1 MLKPIVSL
9 YSMDNTQIEKF
20 LTSYYEDKINI
31 ENKLEWEQNY
41 DNPIE
46 IASIIGAFIDNCDK
60 YEINMWISLDE
71 GIFINVTEDNA
82 DKIIRYLY
90 ERYPS

>member
-1 MLKPIVSL
+1 MNSFFENQV
-9 YSMDNTQIEKF
+9 
-20 LTSYYEDKINI
+20 NI
-31 ENKLEWEQNY
+31 ENKLEWNYKY

-46 IASIIGAFIDNCDK
+46 IASIIGVFIDNMDK
-60 YEINMWISLDE
+60 FAINMWISLAE
-71 GIFINVTEDNA
+71 GIFINVTEENA

>member
-1 MLKPIVSL
+1 MKPIVSL

-20 LTSYYEDKINI
+20 LNKFYEKKIEI
-31 ENKLEWEQNY
+31 TDKLEWTQNY

-46 IASIIGAFIDNCDK
+46 IASIIGVFIDNKDSFK
-60 YEINMWISLDE
+60 INMWISLDE
-71 GIFINVTEDNA
+71 GIFINVTEQNA

-90 ERYPS
+90 ERYPN

>member
-1 MLKPIVSL
+1 MKPIVSL

-20 LTSYYEDKINI
+20 LDCFFENKIHLD
-31 ENKLEWEQNY
+31 NKLEWKQNY

-46 IASIIGAFIDNCDK
+46 IASIIGVFIENNDK
-60 YEINMWISLDE
+60 FNINMWISLDE
-71 GIFINVTEDNA
+71 GIFINVTEENA

-90 ERYPS
+90 ERYPN

>member
-1 MLKPIVSL
+1 MKPIVSL

-20 LTSYYEDKINI
+20 LNSFYENNIKI
-31 ENKLEWEQNY
+31 ENKLEWQKDY

-46 IASIIGAFIDNCDK
+46 IASIIGVFIDNNDK
-60 YEINMWISLDE
+60 FAINMWISLDE
-71 GIFINVTEDNA
+71 GIFINVTEFNA

>member
-1 MLKPIVSL
+1 MKPIVSL

-20 LTSYYEDKINI
+20 LNSFFENNINI
-31 ENKLEWEQNY
+31 ENKLEWQKDY

-46 IASIIGAFIDNCDK
+46 IASIIGVFIDNNDK
-60 YEINMWISLDE
+60 FAINMWISLDE
-71 GIFINVTEDNA
+71 GIFINVTEFNA

-90 ERYPS
+90 ERYPY

>member
-1 MLKPIVSL
+1 
-9 YSMDNTQIEKF
+9 MDNTQIEKF
-20 LTSYYEDKINI
+20 LNSFFDNKINI
-31 ENKLEWEQNY
+31 ENKLEWNYQY

-46 IASIIGAFIDNCDK
+46 IASIIGVFIDNMDK
-60 YEINMWISLDE
+60 FAINMWISLDE
-71 GIFINVTEDNA
+71 GFFINVTEENA

>member
-1 MLKPIVSL
+1 MKPIVSL

-20 LTSYYEDKINI
+20 LNSFFENQVNI
-31 ENKLEWEQNY
+31 ENKLEWNYKY

-46 IASIIGAFIDNCDK
+46 IASIIGVFIDNMDK
-60 YEINMWISLDE
+60 FAINMWISLDE
-71 GIFINVTEDNA
+71 GIFINVTEENA

>member
-1 MLKPIVSL
+1 MKPIVSL

-20 LTSYYEDKINI
+20 LNKFYESKIEI
-31 ENKLEWEQNY
+31 TDKLEWTRNY

-46 IASIIGAFIDNCDK
+46 IASIIGVFIDNRDSFK
-60 YEINMWISLDE
+60 INMWISLDE
-71 GIFINVTEDNA
+71 GIFINVTEQNA

>member
-1 MLKPIVSL
+1 MKPIVSL

-20 LTSYYEDKINI
+20 LNSFFGNQIILD
-31 ENKLEWEQNY
+31 NKLEWNYNY

-46 IASIIGAFIDNCDK
+46 IASIIGAFIDNNDK
-60 YEINMWISLDE
+60 FDINMWISLDR
-71 GIFINVTEDNA
+71 GIFINVTEENA

>member
-20 LTSYYEDKINI
+20 LTSYYENKINI

-46 IASIIGAFIDNCDK
+46 IASIIGAFIDNSDK

>member
-1 MLKPIVSL
+1 MKPIVSL

-20 LTSYYEDKINI
+20 LNCFFENNINLD
-31 ENKLEWEQNY
+31 NKLEWERDY

-46 IASIIGAFIDNCDK
+46 IASIIGTFIDNNDK
-60 YEINMWISLDE
+60 FDINMWISLDE
-71 GIFINVTEDNA
+71 GIFINVTEENA

>member
-1 MLKPIVSL
+1 MKPIVSL

-20 LTSYYEDKINI
+20 LNSFYEGKVNI
-31 ENKLEWEQNY
+31 TNKLEWQKDY

-46 IASIIGAFIDNCDK
+46 IASVIGVFIDNNDK
-60 YEINMWISLDE
+60 FKINMWISLDE
-71 GIFINVTEDNA
+71 GIFINVTDFNA

>member
-1 MLKPIVSL
+1 MKPIVSL

-20 LTSYYEDKINI
+20 LNKFYENKIEI
-31 ENKLEWEQNY
+31 TDKLEWTRNY

-46 IASIIGAFIDNCDK
+46 IASIIGVFIDNRDSFK
-60 YEINMWISLDE
+60 INMWISLDE
-71 GIFINVTEDNA
+71 GIFINVTEQNA

>member
-1 MLKPIVSL
+1 MKPIVSL

-20 LTSYYEDKINI
+20 LNSFFENQVNI
-31 ENKLEWEQNY
+31 ENKLEWNYKY

-46 IASIIGAFIDNCDK
+46 IASIIGVFIDNMDK
-60 YEINMWISLDE
+60 FAINMWISLDE
-71 GIFINVTEDNA
+71 GVFINVTEENA

>member
-1 MLKPIVSL
+1 MKPIVSL

-20 LTSYYEDKINI
+20 LNSFFENKVNL
-31 ENKLEWEQNY
+31 ENKLEWETDY

-46 IASIIGAFIDNCDK
+46 IASIIGAFIDNNDK
-60 YEINMWISLDE
+60 FAINMWISLDE
-71 GIFINVTEDNA
+71 GIFINVTDQNA

>member
-1 MLKPIVSL
+1 MKPIVSL

-20 LTSYYEDKINI
+20 LNCFLEKNINI
-31 ENKLEWEQNY
+31 DNKLEWEHNY

-46 IASIIGAFIDNCDK
+46 IASIIGVFIDNNDK
-60 YEINMWISLDE
+60 FDINMWISLDE
-71 GIFINVTEDNA
+71 GIFINVTEENA

-90 ERYPS
+90 ERYPN

>member
-1 MLKPIVSL
+1 MKPIVSL

-20 LTSYYEDKINI
+20 LNSFFENNINI
-31 ENKLEWEQNY
+31 ENKLEWQKDY

-46 IASIIGAFIDNCDK
+46 IASIIGVFIDNNDK
-60 YEINMWISLDE
+60 FKINMWISLDE
-71 GIFINVTEDNA
+71 GIFINVTEFNA

>member
-1 MLKPIVSL
+1 MKPIVSL

-20 LTSYYEDKINI
+20 LNSFFENKVNI
-31 ENKLEWEQNY
+31 ENKLEWNYKY

-46 IASIIGAFIDNCDK
+46 IASIIGVFIDNMDK
-60 YEINMWISLDE
+60 FAINMWISLDE
-71 GIFINVTEDNA
+71 GFFINVTEENA

-90 ERYPS
+90 ERYPN

>member
-1 MLKPIVSL
+1 MKPIVSL
-9 YSMDNTQIEKF
+9 YSMDNTQIERF
-20 LTSYYEDKINI
+20 LNSFFENEVNI
-31 ENKLEWEQNY
+31 ENKLEWNYKY

-46 IASIIGAFIDNCDK
+46 IASIIGVFIDNIDK
-60 YEINMWISLDE
+60 FAINMWISLDN
-71 GIFINVTEDNA
+71 GIFINVTEENA

>member
-1 MLKPIVSL
+1 MKPIVSL

-20 LTSYYEDKINI
+20 LNSFFENQVNI
-31 ENKLEWEQNY
+31 ENKLEWNYKY

-46 IASIIGAFIDNCDK
+46 IASIIGVYIDNMDK
-60 YEINMWISLDE
+60 FAINMWISLDE
-71 GIFINVTEDNA
+71 GVFINVTEENA

>member
-1 MLKPIVSL
+1 MKPIVSL

-20 LTSYYEDKINI
+20 LDCFFENKIHLD
-31 ENKLEWEQNY
+31 NKLEWKQNY

-46 IASIIGAFIDNCDK
+46 IASIIGVFIDNNDK
-60 YEINMWISLDE
+60 FNINMWISLDE
-71 GIFINVTEDNA
+71 GIFINVTEENA

-90 ERYPS
+90 ERYPN